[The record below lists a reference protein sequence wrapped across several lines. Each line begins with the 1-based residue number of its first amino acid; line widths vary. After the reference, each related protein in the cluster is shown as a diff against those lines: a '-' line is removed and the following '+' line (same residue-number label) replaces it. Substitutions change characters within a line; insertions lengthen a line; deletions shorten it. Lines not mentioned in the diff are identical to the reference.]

1 MVFKKGQ
8 SGNPAGRPKR
18 KSFHKLL
25 DEMLSLKLRE
35 LPPAFADVREVVGK
49 GKGAQVI
56 DLVEDKN
63 KTLSEALTTQLLYRA
78 CKGDTALIQSII
90 SRMEGNPKQTNEI
103 DFGDKAVKILT
114 PLVEAIAKRKGM
126 IEEKKDDV

>member
-1 MVFKKGQ
+1 
-8 SGNPAGRPKR
+8 
-18 KSFHKLL
+18 
-25 DEMLSLKLRE
+25 MLSLKLRE